1 MLNLIK
7 YEFKGMS
14 KNITAIIASL
24 FIMLVL
30 TNIKAG
36 IFYGALSTSVVS
48 ALGVAVTVLVI
59 IECIKVLGRY
69 LYSNDGYLLFV
80 TPVSGYEII
89 GSRLIVSI
97 IIIAVVTICFA
108 FFTYFGLIKNV
119 SNFIPDIFNIKIN
132 ISPYIILY
140 FVIDRIISI
149 VLLLMTLYFSM
160 ILGKSIYTNKKHEK
174 LIAFITFIIAGI
186 LILNIGSIFSRSLIL
201 NISTKNMT
209 PSLGTFNINLNGT
222 TFTNSMIGLNL
233 GRLIY
238 NLIVSMGLFFGTAY
252 IIDNKLEI

>member
-1 MLNLIK
+1 MLNLIN

-36 IFYGALSTSVVS
+36 IFYGALSTTVVF

-59 IECIKVLGRY
+59 IECIKILGRY

-80 TPVSGYEII
+80 TPVTGYEII
-89 GSRLIVSI
+89 GSRLIVSV
-97 IIIAVVTICFA
+97 IIIAIVTICFA
-108 FFTYFGLIKNV
+108 LFTYFSLITKALNLM
-119 SNFIPDIFNIKIN
+119 PELLNIKIN
-132 ISPYIILY
+132 ISPYIVLY
-140 FVIDRIISI
+140 FIVEKIISI
-149 VLLLMTLYFSM
+149 VLLLMILYFSM
-160 ILGKSIYTNKKHEK
+160 VLGKSVYANKKYEK
-174 LIAFITFIIAGI
+174 LIAFIAFIIVAI
-186 LILNIGSIFSRSLIL
+186 LISSIGNIFNNSLIV
-201 NISTKNMT
+201 NISTKNMI
-209 PSLGTFNINLNGT
+209 PSMGGLNININGT
-222 TFTNSMIGLNL
+222 SITNNAVGLNL

-238 NLIVSMGLFFGTAY
+238 NLIISTGLFFATAY